1 MVVAELQVVV
11 TTHHALARDVLQKKE
26 HQCSKTTLTQLFNM
40 GGIENLFIRTK
51 SYMRFYIRFPQRLHT
66 REEPTEIGLFHDWSV
81 VKSVSAEM

>member
-40 GGIENLFIRTK
+40 GGIENLFIKTCGSIKDSLKDCILEK
-51 SYMRFYIRFPQRLHT
+51 SLLKWACSM
-66 REEPTEIGLFHDWSV
+66 IGVL
-81 VKSVSAEM
+81 